1 MAKDIDGIKT
11 KIQKLLAQAQDRAG
25 TPEGDAFQEKAFA
38 LLASYGLKESDIKDA
53 EHNPSDILRE
63 IVHLHGRYIPLQKYL
78 LTKISRALHCRVVF
92 TDKTGFLFGA
102 RRHIER
108 VMMLFP
114 MLNNI
119 MAAGATKQKA
129 DALSALNTTQLR
141 RSYMYGFSNGVE
153 IRLAKADKDV
163 AKESGVGT
171 EIMLADDELRAKAA
185 LNKAFPRVK
194 ATRRTAALSA
204 TALEAGMAEA
214 RKLDLDQK
222 LSSRRAALTR

>member
-1 MAKDIDGIKT
+1 
-11 KIQKLLAQAQDRAG
+11 
-25 TPEGDAFQEKAFA
+25 
-38 LLASYGLKESDIKDA
+38 
-53 EHNPSDILRE
+53 
-63 IVHLHGRYIPLQKYL
+63 
-78 LTKISRALHCRVVF
+78 
-92 TDKTGFLFGA
+92 
-102 RRHIER
+102 
-108 VMMLFP
+108 
-114 MLNNI
+114 
-119 MAAGATKQKA
+119 
-129 DALSALNTTQLR
+129 
-141 RSYMYGFSNGVE
+141 MYGFSNGVE

-194 ATRRTAALSA
+194 ATRRTAALSV